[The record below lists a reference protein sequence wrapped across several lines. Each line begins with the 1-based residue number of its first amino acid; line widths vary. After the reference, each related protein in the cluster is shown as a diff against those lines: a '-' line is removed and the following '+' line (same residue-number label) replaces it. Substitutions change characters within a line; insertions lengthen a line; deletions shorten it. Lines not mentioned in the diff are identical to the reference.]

1 MKSFKKAKMVLGV
14 VGLLIFLST
23 SWASAEILE
32 KSNEWNATQHGPW
45 LGIGFT
51 F

>member
-1 MKSFKKAKMVLGV
+1 MKSFKKVKMASGL

-23 SWASAEILE
+23 SLASAEILE

-45 LGIGFT
+45 LGVGFT